1 MELKKATRK
10 QVKLRM
16 SIASPT
22 GFGKT
27 HSALLIAYGITGD
40 WSKIAVIDTE
50 NESASLYSDMGEFNA
65 ISIKS
70 PFTPE
75 RYTEAI
81 HTCENA
87 GMEVIIIDSVTHV
100 WSGQGGLLE
109 YNNSLGGR
117 YQDWAKTTP
126 RYQKWLDSILQSKCH
141 VITTI
146 RKKQAYEMIKEN
158 NKIVVEKKGMENQ
171 VRDNYDYEM
180 TIAFEIITEKHLA
193 KAAKDRTRL
202 FADGHEFIITSKTGE
217 DILKWCNEGKA
228 PIPEMFKTLDEKVAG
243 AEKILSNAVSVE
255 ELTATYKSLA
265 EDVKKDKRV
274 IDLCAEIKLHFTN
287 PVKQP
292 A

>member
-27 HSALLIAYGITGD
+27 HSALLIAYGITND

-50 NESASLYSDMGEFNA
+50 NESASLYSDMGEFNT
-65 ISIKS
+65 ISIT
-70 PFTPE
+70 PPYTPE

-87 GMEVIIIDSVTHV
+87 GMEVIIIDSITHV
-100 WSGQGGLLE
+100 WSGEGGLLE

-126 RYQKWLDSILQSKCH
+126 RYQKWLNSILQSKCH

-146 RKKQAYEMIKEN
+146 RKKQAYEMVKEN
-158 NKIVVEKKGMENQ
+158 NKTTVEKKGMEDQ

-180 TIAFEIITEKHLA
+180 TIAFEIINEKHLA
-193 KAAKDRTRL
+193 KSSKDRTRL
-202 FADGHEFIITSKTGE
+202 FSDCHEFIITTKTGE
-217 DILKWCNEGKA
+217 DILNWCNQGTVV
-228 PIPEMFKTLDEKVAG
+228 IPEMFKTLDEKV
-243 AEKILSNAVSVE
+243 KD
-255 ELTATYKSLA
+255 A
-265 EDVKKDKRV
+265 EDKLNESVSLEDLSIKWKEIGLEMQKHCLELKDSIKVK
-274 IDLCAEIKLHFTN
+274 FTTN
-287 PVKQP
+287 V
-292 A
+292 